1 VKLAEALILRSDLLK
16 KLQSLKDRIQRFAVV
31 QEGDKPHED
40 PKEIL
45 KQANGAA
52 EELRDLVVKIETAN
66 HTGKV
71 ADGRTIARALADR
84 DLLINQHALVAA
96 AIEGTKAQPDRY
108 GVKEIKWVA
117 TISVKD
123 YQKRLDDYAKAIRE
137 VNVLIQ
143 EANWK
148 YEIQ

>member
-1 VKLAEALILRSDLLK
+1 MKLAEALILRSDLLK

-52 EELRDLVVKIETAN
+52 EELRDLVFKIETGN

-84 DLLINQHALVAA
+84 RPPDPTRPARPDAPDPTRRDPTRPANCCDLGRGSGAPGGAGPA
-96 AIEGTKAQPDRY
+96 GGA
-108 GVKEIKWVA
+108 
-117 TISVKD
+117 
-123 YQKRLDDYAKAIRE
+123 
-137 VNVLIQ
+137 
-143 EANWK
+143 
-148 YEIQ
+148 